1 MLRKGLCHFK
11 WVAEEK
17 ESSARAPTEGKDC
30 FTTDGTKS
38 TKEPQNE
45 TLHTAPEGD
54 VPRQI
59 TPFDSSSSS
68 TLRVLRA
75 LRGKS
80 SLASVPSQ
88 AKFAVATS
96 SCLPDR
102 QAKQRGM
109 ARRLAVAAVC
119 LILLGVAGLARTPN
133 LIASADASF
142 DRWSGSFSFSDYQE
156 QLLQALSLYEE
167 ALPAIGPDALQTRA
181 HVLNRLAQGYFEL
194 GMAYLT
200 DRDEQEKAY
209 SKGKDYALESLRLDP
224 TFVEAEK
231 ESFRAAL
238 GSARDAK
245 AVFWYGNNLGRYLNF
260 HVMTALSGGMKD
272 VQAAF
277 ERAIEL
283 DPTYLGGAP
292 WRSLGSFLAQVPAFM
307 GGDKDRA
314 QAALE
319 RAIQIDPSFAENYVD
334 IADYIARP
342 AKDWTS
348 FCDEINAA
356 LAVGADESQ
365 VAEWPLYNALA
376 LQRAHDLAADHPCGN

>member
-1 MLRKGLCHFK
+1 MPRTLATLAMLIIVIGVPVIAQSASLIVK
-11 WVAEEK
+11 AE
-17 ESSARAPTEGKDC
+17 
-30 FTTDGTKS
+30 
-38 TKEPQNE
+38 
-45 TLHTAPEGD
+45 
-54 VPRQI
+54 
-59 TPFDSSSSS
+59 
-68 TLRVLRA
+68 
-75 LRGKS
+75 
-80 SLASVPSQ
+80 
-88 AKFAVATS
+88 
-96 SCLPDR
+96 
-102 QAKQRGM
+102 
-109 ARRLAVAAVC
+109 
-119 LILLGVAGLARTPN
+119 
-133 LIASADASF
+133 ASF
-142 DRWSGSFSFSDYQE
+142 DRWSGAFSFSDYE
-156 QLLQALSLYEE
+156 AKLQAALALYEE
-167 ALPAIGPDALQTRA
+167 ALPAIGPDALQTRS

-224 TFVEAEK
+224 TFVETEK

-238 GSARDAK
+238 SSARDAR

-260 HVMTALSGGMKD
+260 HMMTALSGGMKD

-334 IADYIARP
+334 VADYIARP